1 MFSKLT
7 VICLSLFL
15 TLAACSVSEP
25 SQLEPPSEGERSSAL
40 AYAREVPFVLG
51 ALPMVYSGATDPLA
65 RFAEHPGYTAHM
77 VLVDGVISSGEQ
89 GVEVGRN
96 DVRGLVVLFKPGP
109 DRDSLVAAATNE
121 GCGENQR
128 CRSSVEQI
136 EVPYSLVEL
145 RSITGWVARS
155 PLRFVSTQTPIVERD
170 GKFSSH
176 ARLTVDETRI
186 QVLEEMLLLSG
197 APTDAW
203 EVAPSRYVTAN

>member
-1 MFSKLT
+1 MSPRFI
-7 VICLSLFL
+7 VRGLSLLL
-15 TLAACSVSEP
+15 TLAACGVSEP
-25 SQLEPPSEGERSSAL
+25 RALDPVSEEERSSAL
-40 AYAREVPFVLG
+40 SYAREVPFVLG
-51 ALPMVYSGATDPLA
+51 SLPLVYRGTTDPLA
-65 RFAEHPGYTAHM
+65 RFAEHPNYTGHM
-77 VLVDGVISSGEQ
+77 ALVDGS
-89 GVEVGRN
+89 N
-96 DVRGLVVLFKPGP
+96 DLRGLVVLFKSGA

-121 GCGENQR
+121 GCGESQR